1 MPRRRMSTRGGSTTP
16 ALRPTRRGGIR
27 KNTRNRQPPNRYGQ
41 PLDELSGIPDSEE
54 PNTPSTASE
63 DIDPSDPLF
72 SHSPSTNTLPH
83 TLYSEAPPSISS
95 IVPPTILSTPSVP
108 STSAAA
114 TPSTETPI
122 NLTSIRALLRSHEQ
136 DIVEQVVLQLRPDNA
151 TPHVPAEVPAE
162 AIPQGLHHRL
172 RDGVAP
178 PSNLLLTQI
187 TELESQ
193 LAQLREENDRIQP
206 IPRQPRELGM
216 YPPLAP
222 SIVLGTESAS
232 RIAESVEILFPGV
245 ERATLIQIIENRFKP
260 TNIYRLL
267 ATEKDRAESQRTI
280 NIGGVEFEQA
290 ERDGKEGE
298 YRMTAFF
305 KAWAAYGG
313 ILVKL
318 APHALQGE
326 LATALTI
333 YTMNVYDLLEK
344 YTWEGVRS
352 YHFQF
357 HRKCV
362 ASGKNIYQPEDWRQL
377 DSELVA
383 SKCFAHPT
391 PRPSWPPTFQ
401 TVPAANRR
409 IFELPYWDTV
419 PGTGYTYPNA
429 TPTPSIGVP
438 EQCASYSHHALVPP
452 IIMPAGS
459 PLSQRNGQACRN
471 WNYRECRS
479 SHCRYQHLCISCGSN
494 HRLSYC
500 PVARSGSQQL
510 TRTGPA
516 RH

>member
-1 MPRRRMSTRGGSTTP
+1 MSTRGGSTTP
-16 ALRPTRRGGIR
+16 ALRPTTRGGIR

-41 PLDELSGIPDSEE
+41 PLDAGSGIPDSEE

-83 TLYSEAPPSISS
+83 TRYSEAPPSISS
-95 IVPPTILSTPSVP
+95 AVPPTILSTPSVP

-136 DIVEQVVLQLRPDNA
+136 DIVEQVVLRLRPDNA

-162 AIPQGLHHRL
+162 EANPQGLHHRL
-172 RDGVAP
+172 RDTVAP
-178 PSNLLLTQI
+178 PSNLLLTRI

-193 LAQLREENDRIQP
+193 LAQLREESDRIQP

-216 YPPLAP
+216 YPPLPP
-222 SIVLGTESAS
+222 SIVLGSESAS
-232 RIAESVEILFPGV
+232 GIAESVEILFPGV

-267 ATEKDRAESQRTI
+267 ATEKDRAETQRTI

-290 ERDGKEGE
+290 ERDGQEGE

-326 LATALTI
+326 LATALAI
-333 YTMNVYDLLEK
+333 YTMNLYDLLEK

-357 HRKCV
+357 HRKRV
-362 ASGKNIYQPEDWRQL
+362 ASGNNIYQPEDWRQL

-391 PRPSWPPTFQ
+391 PRPSWPPTFK

-409 IFELPYWDTV
+409 ILELP
-419 PGTGYTYPNA
+419 
-429 TPTPSIGVP
+429 
-438 EQCASYSHHALVPP
+438 
-452 IIMPAGS
+452 
-459 PLSQRNGQACRN
+459 
-471 WNYRECRS
+471 
-479 SHCRYQHLCISCGSN
+479 
-494 HRLSYC
+494 
-500 PVARSGSQQL
+500 
-510 TRTGPA
+510 
-516 RH
+516 